1 MNAPNLFSL
10 ATKELS
16 QDAFLAWLLQWGD
29 PAHASVDPYLHELAV
44 SFIRR
49 LAGKDE
55 GYQIHSVQAG
65 RQWKNIDVWAFVN
78 DELCLVIEDKK
89 GTKEHSNQLTRY
101 REFAAKEKPKME
113 LSCIYVKF
121 EEQSDLGAVRAAN
134 YSVFDRESMIAVLDK
149 YFSNTPLAKQNH
161 IVRDFFDYLTGLH
174 NSINSYQVLP
184 LDDWEWYAWQ
194 GFFSAIQKE
203 LGTGRWGYV
212 ANPAGGFLGYWWHS
226 RRFEGPDFSFN
237 YYLQLEKERLI
248 FKQSV
253 DSRDSD
259 VRRSARGFYR
269 KHLNDTASDL
279 DVLIKKYGRLGAN
292 MGVARFPP
300 SYRIANEDGI
310 LDFDATVRTLRGIM
324 NLMDSVE
331 LAIPK

>member
-44 SFIRR
+44 SFIRS
-49 LAGKDE
+49 LAGKDK

-121 EEQSDLGAVRAAN
+121 EEQSDLSAVRAAN
-134 YSVFDRESMIAVLDK
+134 YSVFDRESMIALLNK
-149 YFSNTPLAKQNH
+149 YLSSTPLEKQNN
-161 IVRDFFDYLTGLH
+161 IISDFFDYLTELH
-174 NSINSYQVLP
+174 NAINSYQVLP
-184 LDDWEWYAWQ
+184 LDKWGWYAWQ
-194 GFFSAIQKE
+194 GFFSTIQKE

-212 ANPAGGFLGYWWHS
+212 ANPAGGFQGYWWHT
-226 RRFEGPDFSFN
+226 RRFEGSDFSFN
-237 YYLQLEKERLI
+237 GYLQLEQDQLI
-248 FKQSV
+248 FKQKV
-253 DSRDSD
+253 DGSDSD
-259 VRRSARGFYR
+259 GRRVARNFYR
-269 KHLNDTASDL
+269 KCLKRAASDTG
-279 DVLIKKYGRLGAN
+279 ISIEKYGRLGKH
-292 MGVARFPP
+292 MGVARLTDG
-300 SYRIANEDGI
+300 YRVVKDDGL
-310 LDFDATVRTLRGIM
+310 LDLPATVAKLRGMM
-324 NLMDSVE
+324 NLLDSVDFN
-331 LAIPK
+331 P